1 MAGSL
6 AFLMEGTLRRNY
18 HPAETYVDNVVRR
31 QDFVRDH
38 PEFDV
43 TCTNYRW
50 TVRRN
55 GATITDDTDLG
66 AVLDVA
72 ERIAGEA

>member
-6 AFLMEGTLRRNY
+6 HFPTEGTLPRNRY
-18 HPAETYVDNVVRR
+18 PAETYVDNVVRR

-38 PEFDV
+38 PEFAI
-43 TCTNYRW
+43 TCTNFRW

-55 GATITDDTDLG
+55 GEVVTDDTDLG

-72 ERIAGEA
+72 ERIARQG

>member
-1 MAGSL
+1 VAGSL
-6 AFLMEGTLRRNY
+6 PFLTEGTLRRNY
-18 HPAETYVDNVVRR
+18 YPAETYVDNVVRR

-38 PEFDV
+38 PEFDI

-50 TVRRN
+50 TARRH
-55 GATITDDTDLG
+55 GAVVTDGTDLG

>member
-6 AFLMEGTLRRNY
+6 PFLLEGTLPRSRQ
-18 HPAETYVDNVVRR
+18 PAETYVDNVVRR
-31 QDFVRDH
+31 QDFVKEH
-38 PEFDV
+38 PEFDI
-43 TCTNYRW
+43 TCANYRW

-55 GATITDDTDLG
+55 GEVVTDDTDLG

-72 ERIAGEA
+72 ERIAGQE

>member
-1 MAGSL
+1 MAG
-6 AFLMEGTLRRNY
+6 FVHFPTEGTLPRNRR
-18 HPAETYVDNVVRR
+18 PAETYVDNVVRR

-38 PEFDV
+38 PEFDS

-55 GATITDDTDLG
+55 GEVVTDDTDLG
-66 AVLDVA
+66 VVLDVA
-72 ERIAGEA
+72 ERIARQG

>member
-6 AFLMEGTLRRNY
+6 PFVLEGTLPRNR

-31 QDFVRDH
+31 QDFVKEH
-38 PEFDV
+38 PEFDI

-55 GATITDDTDLG
+55 GEVITHDVDLG
-66 AVLDVA
+66 AALDIA
-72 ERIAGEA
+72 ERIARRG

>member
-1 MAGSL
+1 M
-6 AFLMEGTLRRNY
+6 
-18 HPAETYVDNVVRR
+18 
-31 QDFVRDH
+31 RDH
-38 PEFDV
+38 PEFDI

-50 TVRRN
+50 TVRRH
-55 GATITDDTDLG
+55 GAVVTDDTDLG

>member
-1 MAGSL
+1 MAGSFH
-6 AFLMEGTLRRNY
+6 FLTEDTLPRNRR
-18 HPAETYVDNVVRR
+18 PAETYVDNVVRR
-31 QDFVRDH
+31 QDFVKDH
-38 PEFDV
+38 PEFDI

-55 GATITDDTDLG
+55 GEVVTDDTDLG

-72 ERIAGEA
+72 ERIAGQG